1 MPPAKLSEAV
11 KAILEATRRTIG
23 DIEFSAEHA
32 VLLWGGSKAAK
43 LSELTDIQLLQYCLI
58 STHAEAQEMVEA
70 NTSSAPSLVLP
81 NRETRRK
88 LEKGR

>member
-11 KAILEATRRTIG
+11 KAILDATRATIG
-23 DIEFSAEHA
+23 DIEFTADQAE
-32 VLLWGGSKAAK
+32 LLWAGSKAAK
-43 LSELTDIQLLQYCLI
+43 LADLTDIQLLQYCLI

-70 NTSSAPSLVLP
+70 NASSAPSLVLP
-81 NRETRRK
+81 TRETRRK

>member
-11 KAILEATRRTIG
+11 KAILDATRATIG
-23 DIEFSAEHA
+23 DIEFTADQAE
-32 VLLWGGSKAAK
+32 LLWAGSKAAK
-43 LSELTDIQLLQYCLI
+43 LADLTDIQLLQYCLI

-70 NTSSAPSLVLP
+70 NTSTAPSLVLP

>member
-1 MPPAKLSEAV
+1 LA
-11 KAILEATRRTIG
+11 
-23 DIEFSAEHA
+23 D
-32 VLLWGGSKAAK
+32 
-43 LSELTDIQLLQYCLI
+43 LTDIQLLQYCLI

-70 NTSSAPSLVLP
+70 NTSTAPSLVLP

>member
-11 KAILEATRRTIG
+11 KAILDATRATIG
-23 DIEFSAEHA
+23 DIEFTADQAE
-32 VLLWGGSKAAK
+32 LLWGGSKAAK
-43 LSELTDIQLLQYCLI
+43 LADLTDIQLLQYCLI

-70 NTSSAPSLVLP
+70 NTSTAPSLVLP

>member
-32 VLLWGGSKAAK
+32 LVLWGGSKAAK
-43 LSELTDIQLLQYCLI
+43 LADLTDIQLLQYCLI

-70 NTSSAPSLVLP
+70 HTSSTPSLIVP

>member
-11 KAILEATRRTIG
+11 KAILDATRATIG
-23 DIEFSAEHA
+23 DIEFTADQAE
-32 VLLWGGSKAAK
+32 LLWAGSKAAK
-43 LSELTDIQLLQYCLI
+43 LADLTDIQLLQYCLI

-70 NTSSAPSLVLP
+70 NASTAPSLVLP

>member
-1 MPPAKLSEAV
+1 MPPAKLSVAI
-11 KAILEATRRTIG
+11 KAILDATRATIG
-23 DIEFSAEHA
+23 ELEFTAEQA
-32 VLLWGGSKAAK
+32 ELLWGGSKAAK
-43 LSELTDIQLLQYCLI
+43 LADLTDIQLLQYCLI

-70 NTSSAPSLVLP
+70 TAKIVVP

>member
-11 KAILEATRRTIG
+11 KAILEANRRTIG
-23 DIEFSAEHA
+23 DIEFTAEHA
-32 VLLWGGSKAAK
+32 GILWGGSKAAK
-43 LSELTDIQLLQYCLI
+43 LSDLTDIQLLQYCLI
-58 STHAEAQEMVEA
+58 SSHAEAQEMVEA
-70 NTSSAPSLVLP
+70 NASSTQSLIVP

>member
-11 KAILEATRRTIG
+11 KAILDATRATIG
-23 DIEFSAEHA
+23 DIEFTADQA
-32 VLLWGGSKAAK
+32 VLLWAGSKAAK
-43 LSELTDIQLLQYCLI
+43 LADLTDIQLLQYCLI

-70 NTSSAPSLVLP
+70 NTSTAPSLVLP

>member
-32 VLLWGGSKAAK
+32 EILWGGSKAVK
-43 LSELTDIQLLQYCLI
+43 LADLTDIQLLQYCLI

-70 NTSSAPSLVLP
+70 GIASAPSLIVP